1 MRISKKFVRRDNTKQ
16 KSTKSGLIRW
26 GTEDMD
32 TTSGDDSEG
41 EGNYNHGDLYKSM
54 IVDIDDSSDESMY
67 RQLNM

>member
-1 MRISKKFVRRDNTKQ
+1 ME
-16 KSTKSGLIRW
+16 
-26 GTEDMD
+26 TEDMD

-54 IVDIDDSSDESMY
+54 LVDIDDSSEESMY

>member
-1 MRISKKFVRRDNTKQ
+1 M
-16 KSTKSGLIRW
+16 

-32 TTSGDDSEG
+32 TISGDDSEG
-41 EGNYNHGDLYKSM
+41 EGNYNDGDLYKSM